1 MRRLSLACL
10 LACVVA
16 AGAPVSVS
24 HARSSVA
31 APGPQKPAALS
42 DALKAPR
49 PEKGEWFGLYLLG
62 KKVGHV
68 HTHLALVPGDPT
80 RAQSINELVFKAN
93 VGHRTSE
100 RLHRETRLYES
111 KPNGALL
118 SLKVEQRGDGGD
130 QTIEATNTAEGLRVV
145 RKRPGWAD
153 DERTLPRSTETIE
166 LADQARVALL
176 RNKTVEGV
184 MLDGI
189 DLQPYPVRSK
199 PEKTEERTVGG
210 VKVKLRRVTTISE
223 KEKVPA
229 VAAFTQ
235 SGEAVEIVMGDTMR
249 AVAEPEETAKR
260 LDKVE
265 VFGLTRVVLP
275 KPLPESARKVP
286 GSVTLVVEGL
296 PERFHKDLS
305 GRQTYRKL
313 PDGKT
318 EITIRA
324 ALPSVASGASAAP
337 DAKALKRPLQDPTDG
352 RYLKST
358 LAVESDHAEIVKLS
372 KRLVGDVADPYEAAK
387 TINAWVYANMKRDYG
402 ASSDRASDV
411 LRQMKGDCTE
421 HSLLAVALLRAAG
434 IPARR
439 VDGVVY
445 LRNEDGVPALYW
457 HEWVGAWIGGQWV
470 ELDPTFNQNLADAT
484 HLALGEEGGAEITP
498 LMGALKVVEVR

>member
-1 MRRLSLACL
+1 MRRISVACL
-10 LACVVA
+10 LALVVVGA
-16 AGAPVSVS
+16 APVAFAKAPAAKAP
-24 HARSSVA
+24 ARVQA
-31 APGPQKPAALS
+31 KKPAELS

-49 PEKGEWFGLYLLG
+49 PANGEWFGLYLLG
-62 KKVGHV
+62 KKVGHLY
-68 HTHLALVPGDPT
+68 THLALVPGKPDQ
-80 RAQSINELVFKAN
+80 AQAVNELVFKAN

-100 RLHRETRLYES
+100 RLHRETRTYES
-111 KPNGALL
+111 KPNGRLL

-130 QTIEATNTAEGLRVV
+130 QTIEATNGPDGLRVV

-153 DERTLPRSTETIE
+153 DERMLPRSVETVE

-176 RNKTVEGV
+176 RNRKVEGV
-184 MLDGI
+184 LLDGL
-189 DLQPYPVRSK
+189 DLQPYPVRST
-199 PEKTEERTVGG
+199 PEKPEERTIGG

-223 KEKVPA
+223 KENVPA
-229 VAAFTQ
+229 LAAFTHA
-235 SGEAVEIVMGDTMR
+235 GEAVEIVMGGTMR

-265 VFGLTRVVLP
+265 VFGLTRLELP

-286 GSVTLVVEGL
+286 GTVTLVIEGL
-296 PERFHKDLS
+296 PERFHKDVS

-318 EITIRA
+318 EVTIRA
-324 ALPSVASGASAAP
+324 EAPPAAAAKKPVLAS
-337 DAKALKRPLQDPTDG
+337 KLKDPADG
-352 RYLKST
+352 RYSKAT
-358 LAVESDHAEIVKLS
+358 LAVESDHPEIVKLS
-372 KRLVGDVADPYEAAK
+372 KRLVGGVSDPFEAAK
-387 TINAWVYANMKRDYG
+387 AINAWVYANMKRDYG

-421 HSLLAVALLRAAG
+421 HALLSVALLRAAG

-457 HEWVGAWIGGQWV
+457 HEWVGAWIGDRWV
-470 ELDPTFNQNLADAT
+470 DLDPTFNQPIADAT
-484 HLALGEEGGAEITP
+484 HFALGEEGGAEITP
-498 LMGALKVVEVR
+498 LMGVLKVVEAR